1 MQRLDSGANQ
11 IMHAGMQ
18 LINLQQSLQTSG
30 RAQCCNAQVNPAHCK
45 CRHLWLWHELLF
57 FFILHGSQKVNKP
70 SLMMI
75 RRQSNDTFHLC
86 KKEGSTINTVEPL
99 TQLHL
104 LISQPLFLH
113 LRQLTKENELKYK
126 LVYSAKMVANELSSP
141 TQKTFSSVQKH
152 PLFISFLFLNE
163 CSLFLKSPF
172 LDSEGCMV
180 LDGEQF
186 HGCPKWVKALGVV
199 EGGRE
204 ALILWAVVFFF
215 WFCGA

>member
-1 MQRLDSGANQ
+1 MTQTVILFHTPWVSKSKQTFTDDDQEAIQ
-11 IMHAGMQ
+11 WHI
-18 LINLQQSLQTSG
+18 LSLQEGKFHHQHSG
-30 RAQCCNAQVNPAHCK
+30 TLDTITPS
-45 CRHLWLWHELLF
+45 HLIAF
-57 FFILHGSQKVNKP
+57 VSSSKAADK
-70 SLMMI
+70 
-75 RRQSNDTFHLC
+75 R
-86 KKEGSTINTVEPL
+86 
-99 TQLHL
+99 
-104 LISQPLFLH
+104 
-113 LRQLTKENELKYK
+113 ENELKDTNK
-126 LVYSAKMVANELSSP
+126 LVYSAKTVTNELSSP

-204 ALILWAVVFFF
+204 ALILWAVVFSF